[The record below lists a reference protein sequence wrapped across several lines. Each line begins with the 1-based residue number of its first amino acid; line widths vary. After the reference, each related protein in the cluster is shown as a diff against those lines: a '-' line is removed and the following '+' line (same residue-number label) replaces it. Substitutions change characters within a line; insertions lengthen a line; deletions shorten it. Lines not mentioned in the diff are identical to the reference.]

1 VTILA
6 IANPKGGSAKTTTAV
21 SIAGVL
27 AESGRRVLLVDLDP
41 QGAATD
47 WLLPETRDASVLD
60 AIDDYT
66 AISKVATASTAPGLW
81 VLSSPAGLA
90 SSGEEELRLTRGLLR
105 LLEDERDSWDTIVID
120 PPSGLGQLAVAPLA
134 VADQLVVPVEAHALA
149 LPGVRMAVDTM
160 ERVRTGLNATLR
172 LAGIVACRVTRTAHS
187 DAVLERLADHF
198 PESLLRATV
207 REDIRL
213 AEAPSFRLPITRY
226 APRSTG
232 AIDYR
237 AVVAELGAREGV
249 GAPD

>member
-27 AESGRRVLLVDLDP
+27 AEAGHRVLLVDLDP

-47 WLLPETRDASVLD
+47 WLLPETRDAATVD
-60 AIDDYT
+60 VIDGHTAID
-66 AISKVATASTAPGLW
+66 KVAAESIAPGLW
-81 VLSSPAGLA
+81 VLSSSAGLA
-90 SSGEEELRLTRGLLR
+90 SSGAEELRLTRGLLR
-105 LLEDERDSWDTIVID
+105 LLEDERDGWDTIVID

-134 VADQLVVPVEAHALA
+134 VADQVVVPVEAHALA
-149 LPGVRMAVDTM
+149 LAGVRTAVDTM
-160 ERVRTGLNATLR
+160 QRVRSGLNPRLR
-172 LAGIVACRVTRTAHS
+172 LAGIIACRVTRTAHS
-187 DAVLERLADHF
+187 DAVLERLDDHF

-249 GAPD
+249 GARD